1 MAKTRTKGKHPNDL
15 PEDHMTKTTT
25 ALGVTLLLGLAA
37 CMPAKPMPDAP
48 DRAEGAAFFA
58 QNCVQCHGRNA
69 QGDGAAAKG
78 MQPHPRD
85 LTLLARDNGGRFPQ
99 TKTLAYI
106 YGDPDDDFGG
116 SHLKRVMPNFG
127 EGMALDLV
135 PVDLDGQLTPTPRVL
150 AGLLV
155 YLESIQR

>member
-1 MAKTRTKGKHPNDL
+1 MFIRIDT
-15 PEDHMTKTTT
+15 
-25 ALGVTLLLGLAA
+25 
-37 CMPAKPMPDAP
+37 
-48 DRAEGAAFFA
+48 RAELKSTFKDYKSQDEFTHE
-58 QNCVQCHGRNA
+58 NVIKLRNEI
-69 QGDGAAAKG
+69 GK
-78 MQPHPRD
+78 
-85 LTLLARDNGGRFPQ
+85 
-99 TKTLAYI
+99 KYI
-106 YGDPDDDFGG
+106 YGDPEDDFGG